1 MIYDLPRHSFRNRE
15 ELRAWLWE
23 NHRSSAG
30 IYLVYYKKGSGQA
43 SVSYNEAV
51 EEALSFGWI
60 DSTAH
65 AVDKDRYMQLF
76 TPRKTGSSWSRL
88 NKERVGRLISEGRI
102 TPAGLEKVEA
112 ARRDGSWEMLD
123 AIENLAVPADLREA
137 LSEYPEAF
145 LVFKGL
151 PDSTRKNI
159 VRWIGSAKRI
169 ETRYKRIE
177 KTVLALGQNI
187 RSFPFPK

>member
-102 TPAGLEKVEA
+102 TPAGLE
-112 ARRDGSWEMLD
+112 
-123 AIENLAVPADLREA
+123 
-137 LSEYPEAF
+137 
-145 LVFKGL
+145 
-151 PDSTRKNI
+151 
-159 VRWIGSAKRI
+159 
-169 ETRYKRIE
+169 
-177 KTVLALGQNI
+177 
-187 RSFPFPK
+187 

>member
-1 MIYDLPRHSFRNRE
+1 
-15 ELRAWLWE
+15 
-23 NHRSSAG
+23 
-30 IYLVYYKKGSGQA
+30 
-43 SVSYNEAV
+43 
-51 EEALSFGWI
+51 
-60 DSTAH
+60 
-65 AVDKDRYMQLF
+65 
-76 TPRKTGSSWSRL
+76 
-88 NKERVGRLISEGRI
+88 
-102 TPAGLEKVEA
+102 
-112 ARRDGSWEMLD
+112 MLD